1 MKPRTAKS
9 MELEEINV
17 RWNEYLTGYEK
28 VRRGV
33 C

>member
-1 MKPRTAKS
+1 MKTRTAKS
-9 MELEEINV
+9 MELEETNV
-17 RWNEYLTGYEK
+17 IWNEYLTGYEK

>member
-1 MKPRTAKS
+1 MKPRTAMS
-9 MELEEINV
+9 MELEETNA
-17 RWNEYLTGYEK
+17 RWNECLNSYEK